1 MAEQRVRAQVAPT
14 AAGVWGAPTN
24 LPLAFRPKAASLP
37 PGRAKA
43 SAPYEDLMRR
53 ARALDEGNAGLDEPR
68 TYNPHPVSY

>member
-24 LPLAFRPKAASLP
+24 LPLAFRPE
-37 PGRAKA
+37 R
-43 SAPYEDLMRR
+43 YEDSMRR